1 MTDVLA
7 ARYIYFLIHLELG
20 GSGCESRLLLLRLLA
35 QNMSAAF
42 IMYQYRH
49 FLKQETGGILLKNK
63 RQRAVPCL
71 FFSARRFF
79 HEVSL

>member
-49 FLKQETGGILLKNK
+49 F
-63 RQRAVPCL
+63 
-71 FFSARRFF
+71 S
-79 HEVSL
+79 